1 MMSRRERTSSIQTI
15 APLPCPSRQSSFQY
29 HHYPLVQERSDF
41 FRVVEEE
48 MDLLPLSEV
57 REIDDEDSD
66 SEWDAPARIDW
77 RQFHADVLTDED
89 M

>member
-1 MMSRRERTSSIQTI
+1 
-15 APLPCPSRQSSFQY
+15 
-29 HHYPLVQERSDF
+29 
-41 FRVVEEE
+41 

-89 M
+89 MWKKKKRKSSTLLQWTVNTPIPPSLFGQKDPPSIYLYPNIF

>member
-1 MMSRRERTSSIQTI
+1 MSRRERTSPIQTI

-48 MDLLPLSEV
+48 MDFLPLSEV
-57 REIDDEDSD
+57 IEVDEVDDED
-66 SEWDAPARIDW
+66 WDAPARIDW
-77 RQFHADVLTDED
+77 RQFHVDVLTDDD